1 MSKGTL
7 SLADQTELRLSP
19 IELEIHTVKT
29 TYISGCLSGQVVRVQ
44 LSLQSDDLL
53 SKVISSRRGNAFN
66 FFYCPKVHLID
77 VIIFR
82 AILEKKRILKN
93 A

>member
-1 MSKGTL
+1 M
-7 SLADQTELRLSP
+7 
-19 IELEIHTVKT
+19 KT
-29 TYISGCLSGQVVRVQ
+29 TFITGCLGGQVVRVQ
-44 LSLQSDDLL
+44 LFLLVDDLL
-53 SKVISSRRGNAFN
+53 SKVMSSRRGNAFK
-66 FFYCPKVHLID
+66 FFYKPKVHLID

>member
-1 MSKGTL
+1 M
-7 SLADQTELRLSP
+7 
-19 IELEIHTVKT
+19 
-29 TYISGCLSGQVVRVQ
+29 VRVQ
-44 LSLQSDDLL
+44 LSLPFDDLL
-53 SKVISSRRGNAFN
+53 SKVISSKWGNAFN
-66 FFYCPKVHLID
+66 FFYFPLFHLID